1 MILSL
6 LHFTKKGR
14 IFCFLLLISP
24 GEHHHN
30 AAIELFALN
39 LPSKLHQDVLIV
51 LRQQVIHA
59 LKTRVKKECPFRGLF
74 DSYIISD
81 TSLSTNLISKY
92 DKLMNHHFRV
102 IHQHVENRANER
114 LNFQI
119 NLSQFHSA
127 DLLYKHCT
135 HATTFV
141 QQKKSAENKTTML
154 TAQQ

>member
-1 MILSL
+1 
-6 LHFTKKGR
+6 
-14 IFCFLLLISP
+14 
-24 GEHHHN
+24 
-30 AAIELFALN
+30 
-39 LPSKLHQDVLIV
+39 
-51 LRQQVIHA
+51 
-59 LKTRVKKECPFRGLF
+59 
-74 DSYIISD
+74 
-81 TSLSTNLISKY
+81 
-92 DKLMNHHFRV
+92 MNHHFRV

-154 TAQQ
+154 TAQQWGYQEHGFVLPNAGNKQKM